1 MSLYSQT
8 SVPYQDQIS
17 ENSQKNNGPSDVLG
31 YYAYDS
37 DDELQNSI
45 VKVEFEYNQIIVDVI
60 NAFIVGLFLSIVGI
74 GILMILCLPLIFIY
88 GVHVYNRR
96 KCYITSTNVV
106 LKQEIPVMVCCLFN
120 KRENHVQLY
129 NVVDVIV
136 TQGVIQRM
144 FDCYTLTILNPGQAG
159 PEQSSSMQLFGVK
172 NAHQIKRMLLDLS
185 AKLKSGEKIE
195 APTALSV
202 AANSSDNHH
211 MGYQAHA
218 RVHTEHSTLLVDKE
232 QQQQFMS
239 TVVDINQSLK
249 RIEQLLASQQQQP
262 NV

>member
-1 MSLYSQT
+1 M
-8 SVPYQDQIS
+8 
-17 ENSQKNNGPSDVLG
+17 
-31 YYAYDS
+31 
-37 DDELQNSI
+37 EL
-45 VKVEFEYNQIIVDVI
+45 
-60 NAFIVGLFLSIVGI
+60 
-74 GILMILCLPLIFIY
+74 
-88 GVHVYNRR
+88 
-96 KCYITSTNVV
+96 STT
-106 LKQEIPVMVCCLFN
+106 LVC
-120 KRENHVQLY
+120 KRY

-195 APTALSV
+195 APTALS
-202 AANSSDNHH
+202 AAAVNSVDNHH

-218 RVHTEHSTLLVDKE
+218 RVHTEHSTLLADKE

-249 RIEQLLASQQQQP
+249 RIEQLLASQQQQQP